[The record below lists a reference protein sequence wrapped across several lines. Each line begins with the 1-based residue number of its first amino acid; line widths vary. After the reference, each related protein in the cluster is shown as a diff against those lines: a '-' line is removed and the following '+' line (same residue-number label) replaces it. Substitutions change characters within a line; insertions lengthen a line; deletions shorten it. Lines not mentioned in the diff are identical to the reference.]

1 MAALPLYTAALVGC
15 GRIGYSLGLD
25 PKREQP
31 ASHTMALNENE
42 RIELI
47 AGCDTDAIK
56 LRAWHDANKGTM
68 VYADSS
74 KMYECQKPDII
85 VIAVNE
91 ESHITEAVNAIIA
104 RPRLVILEK
113 PVALN
118 VEQALKIQ
126 AVALRNRVPVMIN
139 HERRFALDYALAKNY
154 IKKIGSVQRIRA
166 HLASGLAVYNPKEEK
181 SGAYS
186 LIHDGTHLVDIVL
199 YFLERHNIPSR
210 SHEVSYYSGGGLFNK
225 AMQANGITTRFV
237 NTVLNSP
244 TITGVFK
251 DDDGTIRQVSAHYQ
265 TDFCPDITI
274 EMSGRSRF
282 FDFGVDMLGTEG
294 RICIGNGYLKAFLR
308 DESPLY
314 TGFYS
319 LAQDTSVKPPE
330 KTRYFANM
338 VQNAVDFL
346 DGTAPLGSTLQT
358 GINALAVLDEIK
370 SKII

>member
-1 MAALPLYTAALVGC
+1 MASQPIYTAALVGC

-25 PKREQP
+25 QKREQP

-42 RIELI
+42 RVRLI
-47 AGCDTDAIK
+47 AGCDTDSII
-56 LRAWHDANKGTM
+56 LRTWHDANKGTS

-91 ESHITEAVNAIIA
+91 ENHITEAVNAIIA

-126 AVALRNRVPVMIN
+126 AAALRNRVPVMIN

-154 IKKIGSVQRIRA
+154 MKKIGAIQRIRA
-166 HLASGLAVYNPKEEK
+166 HLASSLCVYNPQAEK

-199 YFLERHNIPSR
+199 YFLEQNNIPSR
-210 SHEVSYYSGGGLFNK
+210 SREVSYYSGGGLFNK

-237 NTVLNSP
+237 NTVLHDP
-244 TITGVFK
+244 CITGVLREK
-251 DDDGTIRQVSAHYQ
+251 DGIIRQLSAHYE
-265 TDFCPDITI
+265 TALCPDVTL

-282 FDFGVDMLGTEG
+282 FDFGVDILGTEG
-294 RICIGNGYLKAFLR
+294 RVCVGNGYLKAFLR
-308 DESPLY
+308 EESSLY

-319 LAQDTSVKPPE
+319 LTEDTSIKPPE

-346 DGTAPLGSTLQT
+346 DGTSPLGSTLQT

-370 SKII
+370 AKII